1 MSASALLPGRVLLIG
16 AGGLGCG
23 AALTLVA
30 AGLAELTVLD
40 DDLVDESNLHR
51 QVLHTDAFIGHPK
64 VDSIAGFLR
73 KRFPQ
78 TAVTPRRERFST
90 LNAAALVAAHDVVLD
105 GSDNLETK
113 FLVNDACVLGGK
125 AFVHAAAV
133 GTMGQLITVPAG
145 GRPCYRCLF
154 EELPSGA
161 DAPNCAEA
169 GVLGPVPGVLGSAQA
184 NEAIRLLCGKTPAF
198 SGRLIRYDSPA
209 MTMRTITFRRNPA
222 CRVCGDAPAITG
234 LDARAYGAPACQPL
248 HRRSENP

>member
-1 MSASALLPGRVLLIG
+1 VLLIG

-23 AALTLVA
+23 AALTLAA
-30 AGLAELTVLD
+30 AGLHGLTLLD
-40 DDLVDESNLHR
+40 DDVVDESNLHR
-51 QVLHTDAFIGHPK
+51 QVLHTAAFIGQPK
-64 VDSIAGFLR
+64 VNSMAAFLR
-73 KRFPQ
+73 MRFPQ
-78 TAVTPRRERFST
+78 TVVTCRQQRFVPA
-90 LNAAALVAAHDVVLD
+90 NAAELVAAHDVVLD

-113 FLVNDACVLGGK
+113 FLVNDACVLGRK
-125 AFVHAAAV
+125 PFVHAAAV

-145 GRPCYRCLF
+145 GQPCYRCLF

-161 DAPNCAEA
+161 DTPNCAEA

-198 SGRLIRYDSPA
+198 SGRLTRYDSPA

-234 LDARAYGAPACQPL
+234 LDAGAYGAPVCQPL
-248 HRRSENP
+248 HLRSENQ